1 MICSVMKKGKNI
13 MLDEEVIEKLE
24 KMAEKENR
32 SFSYMVNQ
40 ILREKLIQEKKE
52 GKK

>member
-1 MICSVMKKGKNI
+1 